1 LVLSVFLIGHVV
13 TVTTGTDKF
22 RTDGFWPTRRGSFR
36 DVSVPV
42 LNVAA
47 MGAPPAEQMSFA
59 DLDGATEMSLR
70 DITFVVV
77 DLETTGGR
85 MTAVD
90 GKVADAIT
98 EIGAVKVRGG
108 VVLGEFA
115 TLVDPKRSIPPQ
127 IVQLTGITTAMVCD
141 APAIAAVL
149 PMFLE
154 FARGAV
160 LVAHNAQFDTGF
172 LRAAADQC
180 GLRWSR
186 PQVLCTVQ
194 LARRVLSREE
204 APSVRLA
211 ALARLFAVTAQP
223 THRALDDARA
233 TVEVLHA
240 LIERVGNQGVHTYA
254 ELRSYLPDVSPAQRR
269 KRVLAEDL
277 PRRPGV
283 YLFRGPAGE
292 VLYVGTAINLRRRV
306 SQYFNGSDQRS
317 RIKELVTLAGAV
329 EHVECAHGLEAG
341 VRELRLLSAHAPP
354 YNRRSR
360 FPHRWWWL
368 VLTNEAFPR
377 FSVVRTPRH
386 DRAVGPFRSRAD
398 AADTADLL
406 ARFTGVR
413 TCTTRLARSTLHGP
427 ACPQHEVSPCPG
439 ARDVTAA
446 QYSPAIVRAAALIDG
461 LDNCALAAATQRISD
476 LAERQRYESAAR
488 LRDHTVATVE
498 VLWRGQRLHALAAL
512 PELVAAAPADPN
524 GQGGWQLAV
533 VRHGQLAAAGTARR
547 GVPPM
552 PVVDAIRA
560 GAQVILP
567 QPAPLGGALVEET
580 ALIARWLAAPGVR
593 IVRVTGSDEAGWCT
607 PLRSAG
613 PWAEWAATARSARV
627 AAEQAVTSLE
637 SELLTEPHPSREQ
650 LFGGTAV
657 DRVDSAAEPV
667 FPRRQPLGAAG

>member
-1 LVLSVFLIGHVV
+1 VLPFSPLVATRRARIRTLSVRL
-13 TVTTGTDKF
+13 
-22 RTDGFWPTRRGSFR
+22 
-36 DVSVPV
+36 

-47 MGAPPAEQMSFA
+47 MGAPVAEQLSLP
-59 DLDGATEMSLR
+59 DLDGAAEMSLR
-70 DITFVVV
+70 DTTFVVV

-85 MTAVD
+85 MTARD
-90 GKVADAIT
+90 GLVADAIT

-115 TLVDPKRSIPPQ
+115 TLVDPQRSIPPQ

-141 APAIAAVL
+141 APTIAAVL

-180 GLRWSR
+180 GINWSR

-211 ALARLFAVTAQP
+211 ALARLFAVASQP

-254 ELRSYLPDVSPAQRR
+254 ELRSYLPNVSQTQRR
-269 KRVLAEDL
+269 KRVLAAGL

-283 YLFRGPAGE
+283 YLFRGPGGE

-306 SQYFNGSDQRS
+306 NQYFNGSDQRN
-317 RIKELVTLAGAV
+317 RIKEMVTLASTV
-329 EHVECAHGLEAG
+329 DHVECAHALEAG
-341 VRELRLLSAHAPP
+341 VRELRMLSAHAPP

-368 VLTNEAFPR
+368 VLSDEAFPR
-377 FSVVRTPRH
+377 FSVVRTPRQ

-413 TCTTRLARSTLHGP
+413 TCTKRLARSAIHGQ
-427 ACPQHEVSPCPG
+427 ACAQHEVSPCPA
-439 ARDVTAA
+439 ARDTTAA
-446 QYSPAIVRAAALIDG
+446 QYAPAAGRAAALIDG
-461 LDNCALAAATQRISD
+461 LDNSALAEAARRITD

-488 LRDHTVATVE
+488 LRDHTVAAVE
-498 VLWRGQRLHALAAL
+498 VLWRGQRLRALAVL
-512 PELVAAAPADPN
+512 PELVAAAPD
-524 GQGGWQLAV
+524 GDGGWQLVV
-533 VRHGQLAAAGTARR
+533 VRYGQLAAAGTARR

-580 ALIARWLAAPGVR
+580 ALIARWLVAPGVR
-593 IVRVTGSDEAGWCT
+593 VVCVTGGDDADDAAGWCT

-613 PWAEWAATARSARV
+613 PWAEWAASARSARV
-627 AAEQAVTSLE
+627 AAEQAVTGHD

-650 LFGGTAV
+650 LFGRTAV
-657 DRVDSAAEPV
+657 DRVDNTAEPLL
-667 FPRRQPLGAAG
+667 PRRQPLGAAG